1 MKKIYILFLFVS
13 AFWTMSGQ
21 WVNDPVNNTMIA
33 SCATGA
39 AEIYVATDNASGDT
53 YVQWHYGADNGWS
66 PWLQRL
72 NSEGVP
78 QWDISGIH
86 ITTPNLATW
95 SPGYAMTPVDGGVV
109 SMFRTADA
117 KHWVVKINTDGS
129 FPWGEHGIT
138 LFDGQGGGRS
148 EILAGDDGGVW
159 TLGTDMDNSFLQYV
173 YADGTLGPVI
183 TISDPTKKCSN
194 GILIPANDGVFVV
207 YAKQTIQSYTNYEKE
222 LYVAGYNKEGEQIS
236 AETQL
241 MSPQTIGASY
251 VHYAISDGIGGGY
264 VYTWH
269 AALGDA
275 YNTYVFHFNENGAST
290 ITDLN
295 GIPVHTTDPNNYY
308 INASTTIDPETN
320 DLIIAYRQTDA
331 GSETQDMVWI
341 NRITSSGYKVW
352 DDGIAITETIGD
364 YSDIKADAFE
374 YGGGFSVI
382 YKNQE
387 TVEAAGYD
395 MDGNVI
401 WNTIMSSSGY
411 EKTVSENTTGF
422 HLGQNI
428 IAWVNASSGNL
439 YGQNIGYDGS
449 MGDIEPPTPPT
460 PCYAPT
466 DLQGECYYDPNLQ
479 AGGALIS
486 WSAPEQLPLYYNLY
500 KEETKEVIEID
511 ANATSYFDESE
522 PGDFVYRLT
531 AVYEDCESDYA
542 LTPNGNDYLLIFV
555 TSVPEYDDEEII
567 HLMNIYTITGQLIK
581 DTAINQLPCG
591 VYIIQG
597 ITKNGK
603 MIQKKIAI
611 D

>member
-1 MKKIYILFLFVS
+1 MKRIYLMFLFVS

-33 SCATGA
+33 NCATGA
-39 AEIYVATDNASGDT
+39 AEIYVATDADSGDT

-95 SPGYAMTPVDGGVV
+95 SPGYAMTPVDDGVV

-138 LFDGQGGGRS
+138 LFNGQGGGRS

-159 TLGTDMDNSFLQYV
+159 ALGTDMDNSFLQYV
-173 YADGTLGPVI
+173 YADGTLGPIV
-183 TISDPTKKCSN
+183 TINDPTKKCSN

-222 LYVAGYNKEGEQIS
+222 IYVAGYNKEGEQIS

-275 YNTYVFHFNENGAST
+275 YNTYIFHFNENGVST

-295 GIPVHTTDPNNYY
+295 GIPLHSIDPNNYY
-308 INASTTIDPETN
+308 MNASTTVDPETN

-341 NRITSSGYKVW
+341 NRITSYGYKVW
-352 DDGIAITETIGD
+352 DNGIAITETIGD
-364 YSDIKADAFE
+364 YSDIKVDAFE
-374 YGGGFSVI
+374 YGEGFSVI
-382 YKNQE
+382 YKSQE
-387 TVEAAGYD
+387 TVKAEGYD
-395 MDGNVI
+395 MEGNPI
-401 WNTIMSSSGY
+401 WNTIMGSSAY
-411 EKTVSENTTGF
+411 DKTVSENTTGF

-449 MGDIEPPTPPT
+449 MGDIEPPIPPT

-479 AGGALIS
+479 TGGALIS

-500 KEETKEVIEID
+500 KEQTKEVIEID

-522 PGDFVYRLT
+522 PGDMVYRLT
-531 AVYEDCESDYA
+531 AVHEDCESDYA

-555 TSVPEYDDEEII
+555 TSVPEYNDEEII
-567 HLMNIYTITGQLIK
+567 QLMNIYTITGQLVK
-581 DTAINQLPCG
+581 DTTINQLPSG